1 MVGGRFVAAVGFCGV
16 GFPALGPTAFD
27 DRAALVRD
35 ADALLG
41 LRVADALPALRVRDL
56 AAGARFLAGALV
68 PDVADAPD
76 DTRVEC
82 LARGR
87 TGFLGGA
94 ASATDAAAKA
104 TSSAATRTLRL
115 RIMAL
120 R

>member
-1 MVGGRFVAAVGFCGV
+1 MGAAV
-16 GFPALGPTAFD
+16 LGRPH
-27 DRAALVRD
+27 
-35 ADALLG
+35 
-41 LRVADALPALRVRDL
+41 ALPRSHCRQILARALRERDL

-68 PDVADAPD
+68 PDVADPPD

-94 ASATDAAAKA
+94 ASATDTAAKA
-104 TSSAATRTLRL
+104 TSNAATRTLRL